1 MNLYMKYLG
10 LLLCVFLAGIIKI
23 KAQDATSDSPAITIG
38 IVMPDAIEGLTDA
51 SVKQMGNKITAILT
65 NNNLTS
71 DDPDRTFVIYPK
83 FDIISVEETS
93 TTMQKL
99 FIAHC
104 TFSLYVKQTS
114 TKLIFSTFTKN
125 LDGEGYDKA
134 GAIANAVTQI
144 RPDGSDYQRFL
155 DKAKVKIATYYQ
167 QNCQQF
173 ISKAQGDVAMG
184 KYEEANK
191 ILSAIPPGTGT
202 CYDEAQK
209 EMIDIFN
216 KQYGSLD
223 KAVTYYQKQVT
234 VDPGSGIFSKLLGRA
249 KKLQDKRNEEDK
261 TPPEIE
267 LITPKATRGQGVEAD
282 VTPAKKIYV
291 SGTAKDP
298 SGIGSVSVN
307 GQQVSDVTPDGFFQA
322 NIDKDATDIIVAA
335 SDKKGNSTSVTFH
348 IASKVEPKAL
358 SPDDIAPISDNETFH
373 AIFIANTD
381 YSGAK
386 WPALKT
392 TIPEARS
399 FIKLLEDKYG
409 FLPANVDTVF
419 NKSRQE
425 ILTIVKD
432 RLDKLTDNDNLVLFY
447 GGHGY
452 FVESTNMAYWV
463 PINCDNEF
471 DYISNTDITNLLN
484 GCEARHIL
492 VMADACF
499 SGAMRGGLD
508 APAKY
513 EYKFKSRQL
522 LTSGGTEPVPGKS
535 AYIAMI
541 LETMN
546 NNTDKYLSA
555 RELYTRI
562 FKGIMDQTNT
572 EPTIRDLKVTGSEG
586 GQFYFR
592 KN

>member
-1 MNLYMKYLG
+1 MKLSGKYWGLVLC
-10 LLLCVFLAGIIKI
+10 LLLFAIKHVN
-23 KAQDATSDSPAITIG
+23 AQDATDDSSS
-38 IVMPDAIEGLTDA
+38 VMTLALNMPPGIEGLTDA
-51 SVKQMGNKITAILT
+51 SVHQMENKIIAILT
-65 NNNLTS
+65 SNNLAS
-71 DDPDRTFVIYPK
+71 DSKDKAFIIYPK
-83 FDIISVEETS
+83 FDINSVET
-93 TTMQKL
+93 TNATMQK
-99 FIAHC
+99 IYVANC
-104 TFSLYVKQTS
+104 TFSLYIKQSGTN
-114 TKLIFSTFTKN
+114 TIFSTYTKTI
-125 LDGEGYDKA
+125 A
-134 GAIANAVTQI
+134 GTGFDREAAIANAVNQI
-144 RPDGSDYQRFL
+144 KPDDTHYNQFIDRA
-155 DKAKVKIATYYQ
+155 KAKIIAYYQ

-173 ISKAQGDVAMG
+173 ITKAASEISMRH
-184 KYEEANK
+184 YEAANN
-191 ILSAIPPGTGT
+191 ILSAIPPGTGA

-209 EMIDIFN
+209 EMAVIFE

-223 KAVTYYQKQVT
+223 KAVSYYQKQVT
-234 VDPGSGIFSKLLGRA
+234 VDPGSSIFNKMLGRA
-249 KKLQDKRNEEDK
+249 KKLVDKRNDEDK
-261 TPPEIE
+261 TPPDIE
-267 LITPKATRGQGVEAD
+267 LLTPKATRGQGVEAD
-282 VTPAKKIYV
+282 VTPQKKIYV
-291 SGTAKDP
+291 SGTAKSL
-298 SGIGSVSVN
+298 SGIASVTVN
-307 GQQVSDVTPDGFFQA
+307 GQQVPDVTPDGFFQA

-335 SDKKGNSTSVTFH
+335 TDKKGINSSVTFH
-348 IASKVEPKAL
+348 ISGKVEAKVN
-358 SPDDIAPISDNETFH
+358 PDDIAPISDNETFH

-381 YSGAK
+381 YTGNK

-392 TIPEARS
+392 TIPEARNI
-399 FIKLLEDKYG
+399 IKMLEDKYN
-409 FLPANVDTVF
+409 FNPANVDTVF
-419 NKSRQE
+419 NKSRNE

-463 PINCDNEF
+463 PINADSEF

-535 AYIAMI
+535 AYVAMI

-546 NNTDKYLSA
+546 NNQDKYLSA

-572 EPTIRDLKVTGSEG
+572 EPTIRDLKVSGSEG